1 MGTLGKREHRHN
13 GADSSLTKCGLK
25 QISVTMIYD
34 VATTVRESRPA
45 PHTSN
50 GGNGSSMGFDVGPK
64 DFPSVPLI
72 NGCLLY
78 TSDAADE

>member
-13 GADSSLTKCGLK
+13 GADSSLTKYGLK
-25 QISVTMIYD
+25 QISVAMIYD

-45 PHTSN
+45 PETSN
-50 GGNGSSMGFDVGPK
+50 GGNGSSIGFDVGPK

-72 NGCLLY
+72 NGARVHFA
-78 TSDAADE
+78 TI